1 MRYTFFIIYILST
14 FFSFSQD
21 EKRLA
26 LVIGNSEYTYL
37 PKLPN
42 PVNDADLIAEK
53 LDSLNFD
60 VILAKNLLTA
70 RDMKK
75 KIAEFGNKRKEYDVG
90 YIFYAGHGVEVSGNN
105 YLLPTDEDFKSD
117 EDVINFGVPV
127 ESIIMYLTKNLNQV
141 NILVLDACRN
151 NPIWENS
158 DLSRSSSSQSK
169 GGLARMQVAGTLVAF
184 STDAGN
190 VAADGKG
197 NNSIY
202 SSSLAKNMMLYDT
215 SLDQVFRNVRRE
227 VLQEIPTQKP
237 MEWSQLTG
245 DEFFLRKTDLS
256 KELDQIEF
264 FDIALGQ
271 LDEDVIIDKIQK
283 ILRKDEKN
291 IRALYLLADMYYDAA
306 YSDEVVLDV
315 YNNIIKLNPDVAKP
329 YFMKGEI
336 YGYFI
341 EDRDLAFASYNKAID
356 LEPNNPECYSQRG
369 YYYNEL
375 GDYENAI
382 KDFSKAILLDPKHKT
397 LDGDDIYSL
406 RANVY
411 SSIQDYNNAI
421 KDYRNS
427 IELNGYKFSLNDLAL
442 IYSTINE
449 PDSAIA
455 YFDKAIDFEPD
466 FYLPYRNKAIELE
479 EMNKFDLSEEAYTR
493 AIDLSR
499 SQNNFVL
506 ARSYYLRGK
515 FYDDSI
521 RDYQKAI
528 EDYSMAIDLNPD
540 NSRYYF
546 SRAWVYGFELE
557 KKEFEKAIQ
566 DFTRANDLDPDSAN
580 MNNIGTMLRDNTQ
593 QYNRAIY
600 YYDLSIQMDSLS
612 HYGYRNKGVTYVK
625 MGDYD
630 KAFENFN
637 KAIELDSTVVYNYE
651 LRAEAYE
658 DVGELD
664 KAVDD
669 YSNAIKFTEDEYKY
683 EYYYRRG
690 GVLLDF
696 IDDENISKGIDDL
709 KKSFQSYPFQG
720 TLNNIAVGYRRINEL
735 DSALVYY
742 DKAIALDSSSYLP
755 YRNKAEIYRNQKKY
769 NLAEDA
775 YTKAIENITKLNS
788 SNDEIAYSYSL
799 RGKFYEDYIGNYQK
813 AIEDYSMAIDL
824 NPDNSRYYFSRAW
837 VYGFELEKK
846 EFEKAIQDFT
856 RANDLDPDSANMNN
870 IGTMLR
876 DNTQQYNRAIYYYDL
891 SIQMDSLSHYGY
903 RNKGVTYVKMGDY
916 DKAFENFNKAIE
928 LDSTVVYNYNLRAE
942 AYEDVGELDKAV
954 DDYTSIIELVFDDEK
969 SLSDALDY
977 RGDIYSILGLY
988 DKSINDF
995 IKSRDLFP
1003 DYFPTYNRLG
1013 DQHYNKRNI
1022 DSSLANYNK
1031 AIEIK
1036 DNFYSHL
1043 KKGIIFQNLDNYDQ
1057 ALAEFLKVIELKP
1070 ETNSYFYLIN
1080 LYISFDKFDKAI
1092 EISNKIMELS
1102 PEDPDIYYK
1111 RSLIYEKQKKYVKA
1125 IHDSNMSIARLGLGD
1140 YYIGSL
1146 DNSDTQLGMYDLY
1159 KHRISLYR
1167 KRNMYDFICEDLN
1180 TLRELIIKENL
1191 DESDMTSKL
1200 IDLEKFAGMSVNE
1213 IENCS
1218 MN

>member
-546 SRAWVYGFELE
+546 DRAWVYGFSLE
-557 KKEFEKAIQ
+557 KKEFNKAIQ

-580 MNNIGTMLRDNTQ
+580 MNNIGTMLRNNTD
-593 QYNRAIY
+593 QYENAIY

-625 MGDYD
+625 MGD
-630 KAFENFN
+630 
-637 KAIELDSTVVYNYE
+637 
-651 LRAEAYE
+651 
-658 DVGELD
+658 
-664 KAVDD
+664 
-669 YSNAIKFTEDEYKY
+669 
-683 EYYYRRG
+683 
-690 GVLLDF
+690 
-696 IDDENISKGIDDL
+696 
-709 KKSFQSYPFQG
+709 
-720 TLNNIAVGYRRINEL
+720 
-735 DSALVYY
+735 
-742 DKAIALDSSSYLP
+742 
-755 YRNKAEIYRNQKKY
+755 
-769 NLAEDA
+769 
-775 YTKAIENITKLNS
+775 
-788 SNDEIAYSYSL
+788 
-799 RGKFYEDYIGNYQK
+799 
-813 AIEDYSMAIDL
+813 
-824 NPDNSRYYFSRAW
+824 
-837 VYGFELEKK
+837 
-846 EFEKAIQDFT
+846 
-856 RANDLDPDSANMNN
+856 
-870 IGTMLR
+870 
-876 DNTQQYNRAIYYYDL
+876 
-891 SIQMDSLSHYGY
+891 
-903 RNKGVTYVKMGDY
+903 
-916 DKAFENFNKAIE
+916 
-928 LDSTVVYNYNLRAE
+928 
-942 AYEDVGELDKAV
+942 
-954 DDYTSIIELVFDDEK
+954 
-969 SLSDALDY
+969 
-977 RGDIYSILGLY
+977 
-988 DKSINDF
+988 
-995 IKSRDLFP
+995 
-1003 DYFPTYNRLG
+1003 
-1013 DQHYNKRNI
+1013 
-1022 DSSLANYNK
+1022 
-1031 AIEIK
+1031 
-1036 DNFYSHL
+1036 
-1043 KKGIIFQNLDNYDQ
+1043 
-1057 ALAEFLKVIELKP
+1057 
-1070 ETNSYFYLIN
+1070 
-1080 LYISFDKFDKAI
+1080 
-1092 EISNKIMELS
+1092 
-1102 PEDPDIYYK
+1102 
-1111 RSLIYEKQKKYVKA
+1111 
-1125 IHDSNMSIARLGLGD
+1125 
-1140 YYIGSL
+1140 
-1146 DNSDTQLGMYDLY
+1146 
-1159 KHRISLYR
+1159 
-1167 KRNMYDFICEDLN
+1167 
-1180 TLRELIIKENL
+1180 
-1191 DESDMTSKL
+1191 
-1200 IDLEKFAGMSVNE
+1200 
-1213 IENCS
+1213 
-1218 MN
+1218 